1 MALTNSQS
9 SELLTKINT
18 DKERILQNFQTLD
31 GAGDHLKGESAA
43 DVVDQASSDYER
55 SQLLRFRN
63 RDLFY
68 VKKLEKALVKISDEE
83 YGTCEECDM
92 DIKFERLLARPTA
105 ELCIT
110 CKDDAEREERG
121 NFISRQSKTKEL
133 TTEFAGAR

>member
-1 MALTNSQS
+1 MALTVSQG
-9 SELLTKINT
+9 SELLTKITT
-18 DKERILQNFQTLD
+18 DKERILNNFQLLD
-31 GAGDHLKGESAA
+31 GSGTHLKGESAS

-68 VKKLEKALVKISDEE
+68 VKKLEKALAKISDEE

-121 NFISRQSKTKEL
+121 NYIARQSKTKEV
-133 TTEFAGAR
+133 TTEFSGAR

>member
-1 MALTNSQS
+1 MALTKSQS
-9 SELLTKINT
+9 TELLNKITT
-18 DKERILQNFQTLD
+18 DQKRILNNFQILD
-31 GAGDHLKGESAA
+31 GAGSHLKGESAA

-68 VKKLEKALVKISDEE
+68 VKKLKKALLKFEDEE

-110 CKDDAEREERG
+110 CKDDAEREEQG
-121 NFISRQSKTKEL
+121 NYLARQSKTKEV
-133 TTEFAGAR
+133 TTEFSGAR